1 METESAANQVWETAS
16 ALICVVALVLI
27 VAIVQLWPQSPA
39 APVPQPNLDVTQLSE
54 DWSRAPVLQR
64 ITQSK
69 SFQQA
74 KKEHQALIVR
84 GWLDKSSPKRFQALS
99 SKSKDVAVHMTI
111 CRIAERSK
119 ARLQATTFPQR

>member
-1 METESAANQVWETAS
+1 MEKESTTNPVWETVS

-27 VAIVQLWPQSPA
+27 VTVVQLWPQSATNVNPDPEA
-39 APVPQPNLDVTQLSE
+39 NVTRLAE

-64 ITQSK
+64 ITKSK
-69 SFQQA
+69 SFLQA

-99 SKSKDVAVHMTI
+99 GDAKETAVKLTMQRINERKKVSAQVAT
-111 CRIAERSK
+111 
-119 ARLQATTFPQR
+119 LPTP

>member
-1 METESAANQVWETAS
+1 MEPESTRNQVWETAS

-27 VAIVQLWPQSPA
+27 VAIVQLWPQSP
-39 APVPQPNLDVTQLSE
+39 PVSATPPNLDVNRLSD

-69 SFQQA
+69 SFKQA

-99 SKSKDVAVHMTI
+99 GKSKDAAVQLTI
-111 CRIAERSK
+111 NRIAERRK
-119 ARLQATTFPQR
+119 ARLQVTTLPKP